1 MGRGPVIVLAIV
13 VIDPL
18 PPPIFF
24 ALSRVIVAP
33 KIGLRRV
40 ALVGLLPLPRLVWG
54 RVGLLLLE
62 LSPIVEVR
70 NPFLG

>member
-18 PPPIFF
+18 PPPIFS
-24 ALSRVIVAP
+24 ALSRVILAP
-33 KIGLRRV
+33 KVGLRRV
-40 ALVGLLPLPRLVWG
+40 ALVGLLPLPWVWG

-70 NPFLG
+70 DPVIG